1 LGSTPYLAIKKVIK
15 MNKETYEKMV
25 DWVTNKL
32 KNDEL
37 TGRCFNDGCTDGYD
51 THYVLLA
58 QQIINMVNP
67 K

>member
-1 LGSTPYLAIKKVIK
+1 
-15 MNKETYEKMV
+15 MDEETYEKMI

-32 KNDEL
+32 KSDEL